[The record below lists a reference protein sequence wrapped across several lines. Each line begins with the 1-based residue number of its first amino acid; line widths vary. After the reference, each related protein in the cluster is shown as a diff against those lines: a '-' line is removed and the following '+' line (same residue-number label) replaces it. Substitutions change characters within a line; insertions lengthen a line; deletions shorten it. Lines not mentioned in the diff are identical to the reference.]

1 MTTTRGEHPHED
13 HAPELDAGTA
23 GSAPAPRTGVAGL
36 PPTGQ
41 NAPRSTPPGDR
52 RVSVMML
59 SGVLALGL
67 GIAAVTV
74 PVPYVVESPGP
85 TFNTLGQSQGSPVI
99 SVTGHETHPAK
110 GNLDLTTVYVDG
122 GPNGPVSV
130 LGAFTAWLDGSKS
143 VHPVEMLYP
152 SGTTKEEAD
161 EQSSVAMTSSQ
172 ENAVASALKELEIPF
187 GQQLQAAGLPDGS
200 PSAGKVEN
208 GDIFES
214 INGKPITSLAV
225 VQEELAAGQGAPAT
239 LVVQRAGESVT
250 QTITPMNN
258 GAGRYILGVMLKYL
272 FTFPFDV
279 KISLDKVGG
288 PSAGLMFSLG
298 IIDTVTPG
306 DLTGGKHVAGT
317 GTITP
322 DGTVGPIGGIRQK
335 MLGARA
341 GGATI
346 FLAPA
351 ENCDEVVGHVPEG
364 LQVLKVEN
372 IAEARHAVELA
383 GSGQDTGALPVCA
396 SN

>member
-1 MTTTRGEHPHED
+1 MTTTRGDHPHED
-13 HAPELDAGTA
+13 HAPELDAGTTA
-23 GSAPAPRTGVAGL
+23 GAAAPGTDVAGP

-41 NAPRSTPPGDR
+41 NAPHSSPPGDR

-85 TFNTLGQSQGSPVI
+85 TFNTLGQSHGSPVI
-99 SVTGHETHPAK
+99 SVTGHETYPAK

-172 ENAVASALKELEIPF
+172 ENAVASALKELNIPF

-322 DGTVGPIGGIRQK
+322 DGAVGPIGGIRQK

-351 ENCDEVVGHVPEG
+351 ENCNEVVGHMPDG

-372 IAEARHAVELA
+372 IADARHAVELA

-396 SN
+396 NN

>member
-1 MTTTRGEHPHED
+1 MTTTRGDHPHED
-13 HAPELDAGTA
+13 HAPEFDAGATA
-23 GSAPAPRTGVAGL
+23 GAPAPGTGAAGAL
-36 PPTGQ
+36 PTGEF
-41 NAPRSTPPGDR
+41 APRNSAPGDR

-85 TFNTLGQSQGSPVI
+85 TFNTLGQSQGSAVI
-99 SVTGHETHPAK
+99 SVTGHETYPAN

-172 ENAVASALKELEIPF
+172 ENAVASALKELDIPF

-208 GDIFES
+208 GDIFGS
-214 INGKPITSLAV
+214 INGIPITSLAV

-341 GGATI
+341 GGATV

-351 ENCDEVVGHVPEG
+351 ENCDDVVGHVPEG

-372 IAEARHAVELA
+372 IADARRAVELA

>member
-1 MTTTRGEHPHED
+1 MTTTRGDHPHED
-13 HAPELDAGTA
+13 HAPELDAGTTA
-23 GSAPAPRTGVAGL
+23 SAAAPRKGVAG
-36 PPTGQ
+36 PPPKGQ
-41 NAPRSTPPGDR
+41 NAPRSSPPGDR

-99 SVTGHETHPAK
+99 SVTGHETYPAQ

-130 LGAFTAWLDGSKS
+130 LGAFTAWLDRSKS

-172 ENAVASALKELEIPF
+172 ENAVASALKELDIPF

-322 DGTVGPIGGIRQK
+322 DGAVGPIGGIRQK

-341 GGATI
+341 GGATV

-351 ENCDEVVGHVPEG
+351 ENCDEVVGHVPDG

>member
-1 MTTTRGEHPHED
+1 MTTTRGDHPHED
-13 HAPELDAGTA
+13 HAPELDAGTTASAAAPGKGLA
-23 GSAPAPRTGVAGL
+23 GP

-41 NAPRSTPPGDR
+41 NAPRSSPPGDR

-99 SVTGHETHPAK
+99 SVTGHETYPAK

-122 GPNGPVSV
+122 GPNGPVSI

-143 VHPVEMLYP
+143 VQPVEMLYP

-172 ENAVASALKELEIPF
+172 ENAVASALKELDIPF

-322 DGTVGPIGGIRQK
+322 DGTIGPIGGIRQK

-341 GGATI
+341 GGATV

>member
-1 MTTTRGEHPHED
+1 MTTTRGDHPQED
-13 HAPELDAGTA
+13 HAPELDAGTTA
-23 GSAPAPRTGVAGL
+23 SAAAPGTGVAGP

-41 NAPRSTPPGDR
+41 NAPRSSPPGDR

-85 TFNTLGQSQGSPVI
+85 TFNTIGQSQGSPVI
-99 SVTGHETHPAK
+99 SVTGHETYPAK

-143 VHPVEMLYP
+143 VHPVELLYP

-172 ENAVASALKELEIPF
+172 ENAVASALKELDIPF
-187 GQQLQAAGLPDGS
+187 GQQLQAAGLPGGS

-341 GGATI
+341 GGATV

-383 GSGQDTGALPVCA
+383 GSGQDPGALPVCA

>member
-1 MTTTRGEHPHED
+1 
-13 HAPELDAGTA
+13 
-23 GSAPAPRTGVAGL
+23 
-36 PPTGQ
+36 
-41 NAPRSTPPGDR
+41 
-52 RVSVMML
+52 MML

-85 TFNTLGQSQGSPVI
+85 TFNTLGQAEGSPVI
-99 SVTGHETHPAK
+99 SVTGHETYTAK
-110 GNLDLTTVYVDG
+110 GNLDLTTVYVEG
-122 GPNGPVSV
+122 GPNGPVSI
-130 LGAFTAWLDGSKS
+130 LGAFGAWLDGTKS
-143 VHPVEMLYP
+143 VHPVELLYP
-152 SGTTKEEAD
+152 AGTTKEETD
-161 EQSSVAMTSSQ
+161 EQGAVAMTSSQ
-172 ENAVASALKELEIPF
+172 ENAVASALKELDIPF

-200 PSAGKVEN
+200 PSAGKVED

-225 VQEELAAGQGAPAT
+225 VQEELVGGKGAPAT
-239 LVVQRAGESVT
+239 LVVQRAGEPVT
-250 QTITPMNN
+250 QTITPMDN

-279 KISLDKVGG
+279 KISLDKVVG

-322 DGTVGPIGGIRQK
+322 DGAVGPIGGIRQK
-335 MLGARA
+335 MLGARE
-341 GGATI
+341 GGATV

-372 IAEARHAVELA
+372 IAEARHAVEVA
-383 GSGQDTGALPVCA
+383 GSGQDMGALPVCT